1 MMRAPSLLLLV
12 LLATASMPVAA
23 QKTETVDQRLQRV
36 EKELRAVQ
44 RKVFP
49 GGAGATVE
57 PEISSP
63 SISGGPAGAPATNA
77 VADMNAR
84 LDAIESQ
91 LRTLTGQAEENAHR
105 LGQLEQSLADLR
117 AASAPPANSIGPA
130 VPGPAAAA
138 EPPPPAPVTEP
149 VVDSAEAVPPTPAG
163 DPGEDAYKVGYRLWS
178 AGKYVEAQQALEAMV
193 KQYPKHPRAS
203 FAQNLL
209 GRAYLA
215 GGKPATAAKVF
226 LANYQNDPKGERA
239 PDSLYFLGQALVKL
253 DKRNEA
259 CRVYDELQDVY
270 GTTMRSWV
278 KERLPQA
285 RGDARCG

>member
-1 MMRAPSLLLLV
+1 MRVPSLVLLLL
-12 LLATASMPVAA
+12 ATVSMPALA

-49 GGAGATVE
+49 GGTAPTVE
-57 PEISSP
+57 PEIRQSTT
-63 SISGGPAGAPATNA
+63 SGTVAGAPATNA
-77 VADMNAR
+77 VADMAAR
-84 LDAIESQ
+84 LDAIEMQ
-91 LRTLTGQAEENAHR
+91 LRTLTGQAEENSHR
-105 LGQLEQSLADLR
+105 LSQIEQALSELR
-117 AASAPPANSIGPA
+117 AGAAPPPGPVEPPRPASASESPLPPPPVDSAGAEP
-130 VPGPAAAA
+130 PAAA
-138 EPPPPAPVTEP
+138 E
-149 VVDSAEAVPPTPAG
+149 VDL
-163 DPGEDAYKVGYRLWS
+163 GEQAYVAGYRLWT
-178 AGKYVEAQQALEAMV
+178 AGKYAEAQQALEAMV

-209 GRAYLA
+209 GRAYLD

-270 GTTMRSWV
+270 GTTMRGWV